1 MEKEITIAE
10 FADELKTRLN
20 EGKTIECCKPE
31 LLRLADIIKSKIGQE
46 KILVEWKEQ
55 TSILSLNLDYLLN
68 GAIASITTVF

>member
-46 KILVEWKEQ
+46 KILVEWKE
-55 TSILSLNLDYLLN
+55 
-68 GAIASITTVF
+68 